1 MSQSEGT
8 PVQHK
13 SRHRRPFGGDWLDI
27 WLTLLVVVAVVAALG
42 YFISGLPKDMRPI
55 LLLAGTTAGLAGWGL
70 GVLFSPYGGRDRLS
84 SSGNGRLLIG
94 LVVGF
99 LLAWFWQPIKA
110 FFNSCGPQVGSFMS
124 SGMMPV
130 AAVSFII
137 FLLALI
143 TTYVLRSF
151 NRVNN

>member
-1 MSQSEGT
+1 
-8 PVQHK
+8 
-13 SRHRRPFGGDWLDI
+13 
-27 WLTLLVVVAVVAALG
+27 
-42 YFISGLPKDMRPI
+42 MRPI

-99 LLAWFWQPIKA
+99 LVAWFWQPIKE
-110 FFNSCGPQVGSFMS
+110 FFNSCGPQVGGFMS